1 MKMKKIFSVVCFFM
15 SVALYGCKD
24 LSSIGTEVP
33 VTSLAFQTSYNGSM
47 SRSELESYLSRSI
60 TQSEY
65 LTNEGPY
72 NDAPYTNPADDNRML
87 KNIGAKFIGRSIYMW
102 GSESRINNPTFLGNA
117 KTRIDEMQD
126 FDPDVIFQAAIFE
139 IVTPDVN
146 NVPVP
151 DWVFQEFNQPVQ
163 IRNFRCDSM
172 KNVLGIHAN
181 NWGNGAGVPDVSRL
195 ETRMYF
201 YFLARKYMD
210 IGIEAIH
217 FGQVELMSMEDYK
230 TNFPGWRELLNKIRT
245 YAKTHVPKQIVLCDG
260 HMPQGGLV
268 VNGNLL
274 FDFLSHPMRP
284 VELLQSPQKA
294 ELKAGVMDAMY
305 GRTNGGTTP
314 SGWFCERSPYLIELD
329 NYGITDHPGV
339 GSLDGYDVWG
349 YDEIT
354 WFSEQPQN
362 YRNEFLIYA
371 NEWLRSH
378 DPNGYL
384 QMPGNRV
391 VVPGNKP
398 NYRYRANTKTS
409 SFQEGKSQ
417 EETIKSIWSGT
428 APASGIHSY
437 TLSSK
442 SDVENFG
449 SLSDTIQNLS
459 ISGIDVTDD
468 AIFKLKSRIKVIRG
482 TLTIDG
488 TSITTTENFFEYIS
502 CKGSIVLKNNLLLM
516 NPNGFKNY
524 TKISGDLIIDN
535 CPDLYYWGS
544 PAGQAGFSKIARID
558 GSLKLSPV
566 PRMDAGGNG
575 FAALTYVGGN
585 FEINGDPTK
594 GQIWNLDTWYQQ
606 GGGIKHIGGNLTYK
620 NHAKVNGLGGFQNLE
635 YLGGD
640 VFILDNGGASTGYIP
655 LQSLPNM
662 VGFCLIRKFR
672 DNGVMKKLN
681 PIIQLRAAPGAPLI
695 DVNTLVPCNN

>member
-1 MKMKKIFSVVCFFM
+1 MKKLFSFAWLLVFIGIC
-15 SVALYGCKD
+15 GCK
-24 LSSIGTEVP
+24 EVNTTNALITVASP
-33 VTSLAFQTSYNGSM
+33 AFQSNYNGSM
-47 SRSELESYLSRSI
+47 SRTVLESYLSRSI

-102 GSESRINNPTFLGNA
+102 GSESRINTPSFLANA
-117 KTRIDEMQD
+117 KTRIDEMQA

-139 IVTPDVN
+139 IITPDVN

-151 DWVFQEFNQPVQ
+151 AWVFQEFNQPVQ
-163 IRNFRCDSM
+163 TRNFRCDSM
-172 KNVLGIHAN
+172 KNVAGIHAN
-181 NWGNGAGVPDVSRL
+181 EWGNGGGVPDISRL
-195 ETRMYF
+195 ETQMYF

-230 TNFPGWRELLNKIRT
+230 TNFPGWRALLAKVRA

-305 GRTNGGTTP
+305 GRSSGGTTP
-314 SGWFCERSPYLIELD
+314 SGWYCAHSPYLVELD
-329 NYGITDHPGV
+329 NYGITSHPGV
-339 GSLDGYDVWG
+339 GTLDGYDVWG

-371 NEWLRSH
+371 DEWLKNH
-378 DPNGYL
+378 DANAFL
-384 QMPGNRV
+384 QMPGNRI
-391 VVPGNKP
+391 VVPGNQA
-398 NYRYRANTKTS
+398 NYRYRANTKTTA
-409 SFQEGKSQ
+409 FPEGKSQ
-417 EETIKSIWSGT
+417 EETIKSIWAGT
-428 APASGIHSY
+428 AVPSGIHSY

-442 SDVENFG
+442 ADVENFG
-449 SLSDTIQNLS
+449 PLSDTVQNLS
-459 ISGIDVTDD
+459 ISGIDITDQVF
-468 AIFKLKSRIKVIRG
+468 FKLKSRIKAIKG
-482 TLTIDG
+482 TITIDG
-488 TSITTTENFFEYIS
+488 TSITTTENFFEYVS
-502 CKGSIVLKNNLLLM
+502 CKGSIVLKNNLQLM

-524 TKISGDLIIDN
+524 TLINGDLKIEN
-535 CPDLYYWGS
+535 CPDLYYWGT
-544 PAGQAGFSKIARID
+544 PAGQAGFSKIARIE
-558 GSLKLSPV
+558 GSLKLNPV

-575 FAALTYVGGN
+575 FVALTYVGGD
-585 FEINGDPTK
+585 FEIVGDPAK
-594 GQIWNLDTWYQQ
+594 GEIWNLDTWYQQ
-606 GGGIKHIGGNLTYK
+606 GGGIKHIGGSLTYK
-620 NHAKVNGLGGFQNLE
+620 NHYKVNGLGGFQHLE

-640 VFILDNGGASTGYIP
+640 VFILDNGGAASGYIP
-655 LQSLPNM
+655 LQSQTNM

-672 DNGVMKKLN
+672 DNGVMKKIN
-681 PIIQLRAAPGAPLI
+681 PVIQLRTAPGTALI
-695 DVNTLVPCNN
+695 DVNTLIPCSN